1 MVTKTVYREVA
12 VEVDV
17 DLEDYDTD
25 ELIEEIEYRD
35 GGNKWEVIDKNNT
48 EFVAPRVYD
57 EIFSFYQDY
66 ILWKD
71 LGMKNETFERIANK
85 FFEDHL
91 DILVH

>member
-17 DLEDYDTD
+17 DLMEYDTD
-25 ELIEEIEYRD
+25 ELIGEIEYRD

-57 EIFSFYQDY
+57 EIYELYRDY
-66 ILWKD
+66 ISHSPS
-71 LGMKNETFERIANK
+71 FEENLK
-85 FFEDHL
+85 GFFENYTGS
-91 DILVH
+91 IVH